1 MTLKVLLTGGSGFV
15 ATHVLQ
21 KLLEHGHKVVT
32 TVRSDEKGRYLL
44 DLFKGNPVTYTVVQ
58 DIAAEGAFDEA
69 VKSDPPF
76 DAVIHTASPFH
87 YNVQDNK
94 RDMIDPAV
102 NGTTGI
108 LKAIVKFAPSVR
120 HVVITSSFAAI
131 SNPKAPPKVYSEEI
145 WNDMTMEEALTTKN
159 PQAAYRASKTFAEQ
173 AAWEFVKIQKPHF
186 GLTVLNPPMIYGP
199 VIHEVASLDALNTSS
214 IRILDLLL
222 GKPRDGPVGSPIY
235 VDVRDLALAHVLS
248 IEKPEASGQR
258 IFMAAGMGSEKEM
271 GDIIKRSFPELAK
284 NVRDD
289 LVADMPPYGIDN
301 SKAKKIL
308 GITYRS
314 LEETVVDTVKS
325 LQALGA

>member
-1 MTLKVLLTGGSGFV
+1 MRVLLTGGSGFV

-21 KLLEHGHKVVT
+21 KLLERGHQVVT
-32 TVRSDEKGRYLL
+32 TVRSDEKGRFLL
-44 DLFKGNPVTYTVVQ
+44 DLFKGKPVAYTIVK
-58 DIAAEGAFDEA
+58 DIAAEGAFDKA
-69 VKSDPPF
+69 VRSEPPF
-76 DAVIHTASPFH
+76 EAIIHTASPFH

-108 LKAIVKFAPSVR
+108 LKAIVKYAPSVQ

-131 SNPKAPPKVYSEEI
+131 ANPKAPPKVYTEEI
-145 WNDMTMEEALTTKN
+145 WNDMTMEEALTTIN
-159 PQAAYRASKTFAEQ
+159 PQAAYRASKTFAEK
-173 AAWEFVKIQKPHF
+173 AAWEFVKTQKPNF

-214 IRILDLLL
+214 KRILDLML
-222 GKPRDGPVGSPIY
+222 GNPRHGPVGSPIY

-258 IFMAAGMGSEKEM
+258 IFMAAGMGLEREM
-271 GDIIKRSFPELAK
+271 GDIIKRSFPQLAK

-289 LVADMPPYGIDN
+289 LVGDMPPYSINN
-301 SKAKKIL
+301 SKAKEIL
-308 GITYRS
+308 GISYRS
-314 LEETVVDTVKS
+314 LDETVVDTVKS